1 MHPAYPSNSY
11 FCPPLPGRRAGVL
24 RQPCVVGL
32 EACAGFTLLDAQA
45 TDARKLFG
53 QQAKAA
59 IGAAVLNPMLDA
71 GRADLVRIT

>member
-1 MHPAYPSNSY
+1 
-11 FCPPLPGRRAGVL
+11 
-24 RQPCVVGL
+24 VVGL

-59 IGAAVLNPMLDA
+59 IGAAVLNRMLDA